1 MRTLRRL
8 QLLLVVALTFSASV
22 AGKCP
27 TGSLT
32 VHGRIENLPAGVA
45 VKVAVVVETPKGNA
59 SKTASISDG
68 EFTVEVS
75 FSTWSSSFLG
85 GDRCHNMPT
94 VVEVKVVAAG
104 KIYAQKRIPFKDSF
118 EMYSPFL
125 YRLKQDLSIDVLK
138 ETGSSLLR
146 PPDGHSARG

>member
-1 MRTLRRL
+1 MLMM
-8 QLLLVVALTFSASV
+8 AFIFSASV
-22 AGKCP
+22 QAKCV
-27 TGSLT
+27 TASVT
-32 VHGRIENLPAGVA
+32 VHGRVENLPSGA
-45 VKVAVVVETPKGNA
+45 VPVEVAVVVETSKGNFL
-59 SKTASISDG
+59 KTALISDG

-85 GDRCHNMPT
+85 GDRCHNVPT

-104 KIYAQKRIPFKDSF
+104 KVYAQKRIPFKDSF

>member
-8 QLLLVVALTFSASV
+8 QLLLVVALTFSTSV

-32 VHGRIENLPAGVA
+32 VHGRIENLPSGAEV
-45 VKVAVVVETPKGNA
+45 VVVVETPKGNV
-59 SKTASISDG
+59 SKTASISNG

-75 FSTWSSSFLG
+75 FSTLSSSFLG
-85 GDRCHNMPT
+85 GDRCHNVPT
-94 VVEVKVVAAG
+94 VAEVKVVAAG
-104 KIYAQKRIPFKDSF
+104 KVYAQKRIPFKDSF

-138 ETGSSLLR
+138 EAGSSALR
-146 PPDGHSARG
+146 LPDGHSARG

>member
-32 VHGRIENLPAGVA
+32 VHGRIENLPSSVA
-45 VKVAVVVETPKGNA
+45 AEVAVVVETPKGNV
-59 SKTASISDG
+59 SKTASISNG

-75 FSTWSSSFLG
+75 FSTLSSSFLG
-85 GDRCHNMPT
+85 GDRCHNVPT
-94 VVEVKVVAAG
+94 VAEVKVVAAG
-104 KIYAQKRIPFKDSF
+104 KVYAQKRIPFKDSF

-138 ETGSSLLR
+138 EAGSSVLR